1 MGVKMS
7 SNIRIFIEQIKNPEE
22 LIEGCRKFH
31 EIEPRDIAY
40 IVPNEFVLKNPNN
53 PYYILAG
60 IKIIII
66 TWNAVRF
73 QRLNKE
79 LKGKLESEIL
89 SSYEESKDM
98 LDKIKNERLETLNLN
113 DNNVAEII
121 KNCFKVFSE
130 KKSIGITGAAKALHL
145 INPKVFMMWDD
156 KIKKAYHTIHP
167 SYRKRKEPIEECY
180 LEFMK
185 ISQEIA
191 KNVLEKVNYEELWK
205 NHLSFLDK
213 NFVDA
218 FSFRETITKMIDEC
232 NFVKFTKKINFK
244 ANISLKG
251 T

>member
-1 MGVKMS
+1 
-7 SNIRIFIEQIKNPEE
+7 
-22 LIEGCRKFH
+22 
-31 EIEPRDIAY
+31 
-40 IVPNEFVLKNPNN
+40 
-53 PYYILAG
+53 
-60 IKIIII
+60 
-66 TWNAVRF
+66 
-73 QRLNKE
+73 
-79 LKGKLESEIL
+79 
-89 SSYEESKDM
+89 M

-130 KKSIGITGAAKALHL
+130 KKSIGNTGAAKALHL

-156 KIKKAYHTIHP
+156 KIRKAYHTVHP

-218 FSFRETITKMIDEC
+218 FSFREPITKMIDEC
-232 NFVKFTKKINFK
+232 NFVKFTKNINFK
-244 ANISLKG
+244 ANITLKG